1 MAAKNYVMPSLHFH
15 LAVNQVKQTTIQM
28 LEDIIAKT
36 MKKWLRLPR
45 SATRALLHHPAII
58 SSVPQVSLAYKKAKI
73 SLLSALASTTNPI
86 VDEVNDLFKDS
97 KFQIRQGIPKETNGQ
112 LVAARWNPKRAK
124 SLLSE
129 ESRTQWE
136 LKLVAL
142 KVQGKALEAIDLEKE
157 NKAWKRIADG
167 LPSGQLSFILRACSD
182 TLPTQFNLQR
192 WKFQLQ
198 AKCFV
203 TLEMPLYVT
212 F

>member
-1 MAAKNYVMPSLHFH
+1 
-15 LAVNQVKQTTIQM
+15 
-28 LEDIIAKT
+28 

-45 SATRALLHHPAII
+45 SATRALLHHPAIT

-73 SLLSALASTTNPI
+73 SLLSALASTTDPI
-86 VDEVNDLFKDS
+86 VEEVNKLFKDP

-136 LKLVAL
+136 LKLLAL
-142 KVQGKALEAIDLEKE
+142 KVLEKE
-157 NKAWKRIADG
+157 NKVWKELQMVYHPDSS
-167 LPSGQLSFILRACSD
+167 PSYFKPAQIHSLLKLISKDRSSSSK
-182 TLPTQFNLQR
+182 PNVS
-192 WKFQLQ
+192 
-198 AKCFV
+198 FV
-203 TLEMPLYVT
+203 TLEMPLSIT